1 MKIGHVL
8 KHLRL
13 IKGATQDE
21 IAVMLNITRTSYSKW
36 ENDKVDLTISQAT
49 KVAAAY
55 GLKLSFL
62 VSIFE
67 TGFII
72 APDVLANYIHASK
85 FHDPLRFQRK
95 SPGPH

>member
-1 MKIGHVL
+1 MKKGQIL
-8 KHLRL
+8 KDLR
-13 IKGATQDE
+13 ISKGITQEE
-21 IAVMLNITRTSYSKW
+21 ISNLLDVTRPTYCKW

-49 KVAAAY
+49 KVAGAY

-67 TGFII
+67 TGFIS

-95 SPGPH
+95 SPGTH